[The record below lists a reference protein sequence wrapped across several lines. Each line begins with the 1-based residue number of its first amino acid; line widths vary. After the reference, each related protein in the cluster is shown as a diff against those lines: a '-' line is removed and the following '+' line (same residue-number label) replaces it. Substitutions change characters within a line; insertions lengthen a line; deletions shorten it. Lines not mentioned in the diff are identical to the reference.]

1 MVVVLPFKND
11 FQVFNP
17 PPRSLECKNPNKSA
31 ISCHALERCTET
43 SCGDPLQWEKDGGWG
58 VAVFQKAE
66 KQQRDKEEK
75 QMQRDRRQESK
86 TEKECSFPENKP
98 TDN

>member
-1 MVVVLPFKND
+1 MAFREMLSDGRQCSFFISDFKKYKWKVVVVLPFKND

-43 SCGDPLQWEKDGGWG
+43 SCGDPLQWEKDGG
-58 VAVFQKAE
+58 
-66 KQQRDKEEK
+66 
-75 QMQRDRRQESK
+75 
-86 TEKECSFPENKP
+86 
-98 TDN
+98 